1 MKAFIIWATAVI
13 VLATCNVA
21 DALTTTGW
29 AEYPSNPVY
38 TDEDGKAYYPTII
51 TDGGSYMMWY
61 ASHTDIRMATSSD
74 GISWTGPTVC
84 EGLTNANHPLVKKI
98 DGTYRIWYWNTG
110 VSIYGISALRCAESA
125 NGTDWD
131 NDQSLTQD
139 AGCPLITGSGTGW
152 SSGSY
157 GPGDVIHNP
166 GGSDTLDDTSIWN
179 NKYVMYYMATNGSNE
194 YIGLA
199 YSVDGRH
206 WKRYGAA
213 PVLSPCT
220 IYDDP
225 SVGWDY
231 RSVGYP
237 TVIEGAG
244 GVWHMW
250 FCGGPNTNHGI
261 GYAWSSDGVNW
272 TKDASN
278 LIFHREDD
286 GAEWR
291 DERTYTPVVI
301 GDQMW
306 FSGKDMDT
314 GVYAIGYAAPSCIA
328 VAIESLA
335 AEPLVVQIGEAVD
348 FEASI
353 VGGCGLIDALW
364 DFDDGTFDSQTDVED
379 PVTVGHT
386 YTSAGV
392 YTVVL
397 TVSDDVG
404 DDVDSIVVVAYDPDG
419 GFVTGGG
426 WFWSPAGAY
435 LPNME
440 LEGKAS
446 FGFVSKYRKGA
457 KEPTGQIEFVFKTAD
472 LNFHSTSYDWLVVT
486 GSDYAKYKGA
496 GTINGWPEE
505 YKFMLWAG
513 DGEPDT
519 FAIKIWEEDEESG
532 DEMPIYQN
540 LEDQP
545 IDGGSIVIHT
555 K

>member
-1 MKAFIIWATAVI
+1 MKTLLIRSAAVI
-13 VLATCNVA
+13 VLASSGIA
-21 DALTTTGW
+21 QALTTTGW
-29 AEYPSNPVY
+29 VEYPSNPVY
-38 TDEDGKAYYPTII
+38 TDGNGKAYYPTVIK
-51 TDGGSYMMWY
+51 DGGSYMMWY
-61 ASHTDIRMATSSD
+61 ASHDDIRMITSSD
-74 GISWTGPTVC
+74 GISWTGPAAC
-84 EGLTNANHPLVKKI
+84 KGLTNANHPLVKKI
-98 DGTYRIWYWNTG
+98 DGTYHIWYWDTG
-110 VSIYGISALRCAESA
+110 VSIYGISALRYAESA
-125 NGTDWD
+125 NGIDWSD
-131 NDQSLTQD
+131 GQSLTQD
-139 AGCPLITGSGTGW
+139 ADYPLITGSGTGW

-166 GGSDTLDDTSIWN
+166 GGSETLDDTSIWN
-179 NKYVMYYMATNGSNE
+179 NKYVMYYMATNGTNE

-199 YSVDGRH
+199 YSVDGKH
-206 WKRYGAA
+206 WKRYGDV

-237 TVIEGAG
+237 TVIEGSG
-244 GVWHMW
+244 GIWHMW

-261 GYAWSSDGVNW
+261 GYASSGDGINW
-272 TKDASN
+272 TKDPSN
-278 LIFHREDD
+278 PIFHKDD
-286 GAEWR
+286 GVAWR

-306 FSGKDMDT
+306 FSGRDAET
-314 GVYAIGYAAPSCIA
+314 GSYAIGYATPSCA
-328 VAIESLA
+328 PVAIESLF
-335 AEPLVVQIGEAVD
+335 AEPLVVQVGEIVN
-348 FEASI
+348 FEAGI
-353 VGGCGLIDALW
+353 VGGCGRIDALW
-364 DFDDGTFDSQTDVED
+364 DFDDGTFEPQTDVSN
-379 PVTVGHT
+379 PVLADHT
-386 YTSAGV
+386 YTTAGV

-397 TVSDDVG
+397 TVSDNVVE
-404 DDVDSIVVVAYDPDG
+404 DVDSIVVVAYDPDG

-426 WFWSPAGAY
+426 WLWSPAGAY
-435 LPNME
+435 LPNIE

-457 KEPTGQIEFVFKTAD
+457 SEPAGQTEFVFKAAD
-472 LNFHSTSYDWLVVT
+472 LNFHSTSYDWLVIT
-486 GSDYAKYKGA
+486 GSDYAKFKGA

-519 FAIKIWEEDEESG
+519 FTIKIWEENEETG

-540 LEDQP
+540 PGDQP
-545 IDGGSIVIHT
+545 IDAGSIVVHT